1 MEIQRRPEN
10 SDRVRLDARTRGIQT
25 PDLEA
30 TSRVVASRFPTALS
44 AVEKKKKKKRPIKLP
59 RVHVPAFYP
68 TTVSPLFAQGTKPE
82 LHQRYPF
89 EI

>member
-1 MEIQRRPEN
+1 MVCRSVPSASLFLHFYELCILLETLGRGLGRREKVEIQRRPEN

-44 AVEKKKKKKRPIKLP
+44 AVEKKKKKKG
-59 RVHVPAFYP
+59 
-68 TTVSPLFAQGTKPE
+68 Q
-82 LHQRYPF
+82 
-89 EI
+89 